1 MTQTYADSMLR
12 PLLRSRQGDCACA
25 QKLANAHTREIMS
38 PSWWWWVKLRFW
50 LLGKLKA
57 LLQRI
62 PCSRESFLVLSSG
75 RSGSTLLMQYLR
87 CHPDITC
94 SLTEPLNAEILRSH
108 GIPDSNVS
116 PGTLINYIM
125 AQLLSWR
132 RHTGCKIFCQQLEFY
147 RISFSDLLTALYDP
161 PVIVLF
167 REDALATYISL
178 QLAFKTDVWF
188 SQDENKE
195 CTTVEVDPDDYKG
208 HTEWQRQR
216 WRNTLSAFV
225 GRTKKRVHFI
235 SYEELI
241 ADKERALEGVFSFLG
256 LPPCKTEAYS
266 KRQNPFNLRQIISN
280 YEGIEEKLN
289 SVGCN
294 VLSKEWMKRC
304 TE

>member
-1 MTQTYADSMLR
+1 MFLR
-12 PLLRSRQGDCACA
+12 LVM
-25 QKLANAHTREIMS
+25 KLT
-38 PSWWWWVKLRFW
+38 LFW
-50 LLGKLKA
+50 LLGRLKA
-57 LLQRI
+57 LLQQISSTRQ
-62 PCSRESFLVLSSG
+62 SFLVLSTG

-87 CHPDITC
+87 CHPEIMC
-94 SLTEPLNAEILRSH
+94 RLAEPLNPETLTANGLTGSYVSLDILISF
-108 GIPDSNVS
+108 V
-116 PGTLINYIM
+116 M

-132 RHTGCKIFCQQLEFY
+132 RFAGCKILCQQLEY
-147 RISFSDLLTALYDP
+147 CGVSLGDLLIALRDP

-167 REDALATYISL
+167 REDALATYVSL
-178 QLAFKTDVWF
+178 QLAFKTDVWY
-188 SQDENKE
+188 SEEEKKE

-208 HTEWQRQR
+208 HAEWQWQR

-266 KRQNPFNLRQIISN
+266 KRQNPFSLREMISN
-280 YEGIEEKLN
+280 YDDIEEKLN
-289 SVGCN
+289 SVSAN

-304 TE
+304 IE